1 MWSFISFVVPSKKL
15 YGTFFHFRKEIDF
28 ETLRKVFIAA
38 LILIKAKIVKTII
51 NNNIIMMTMIIII
64 NITIIIKIL
73 VIKNY

>member
-1 MWSFISFVVPSKKL
+1 MGL
-15 YGTFFHFRKEIDF
+15 YFLCGPFRKIIWDFFNFRKEIDF